1 MSKIYSYCS
10 RWWRRFIIS
19 SVESVREIS
28 TVECLGSGMVTMHAV
43 AVRTVQKWP
52 PQKRRNISCIYSLCR
67 DSCLRCFYLAQSAP
81 LSLPL
86 AHFLKNFPDPV
97 VHLSNQ
103 MPPRTFPQ
111 VLVHLTPTSTCSAVL
126 IFSFPTCCW
135 YTCLSLCHQCF
146 SMYKQL
152 TILLPVCHVVH
163 LRSSCVYQLLFSC
176 FVNFLPDTR

>member
-1 MSKIYSYCS
+1 MMKKIHYKSAQ
-10 RWWRRFIIS
+10 
-19 SVESVREIS
+19 EIS
-28 TVECLGSGMVTMHAV
+28 TVEPATSRCQNCPKMA
-43 AVRTVQKWP
+43 

-111 VLVHLTPTSTCSAVL
+111 VLRTPDSHIYLLSCSHILFPHLLLIHLPLIMSPVL
-126 IFSFPTCCW
+126 
-135 YTCLSLCHQCF
+135 Q
-146 SMYKQL
+146 
-152 TILLPVCHVVH
+152 HV
-163 LRSSCVYQLLFSC
+163 
-176 FVNFLPDTR
+176 